1 MRYFVFRNM
10 TIERMFSNLECKFSG
25 YEDISYIDD
34 CDRYL
39 WIYLAPLNPDANKNA
54 SSILGYI
61 DMLNLVLQRID
72 SSKMVIALSMQSIY
86 SVNSVVSDHSLTDA
100 INTYNNALVE
110 LSQRYSNVKVIDFSG
125 FTSNYSVS
133 ELIDWKYYFIS
144 QMAINPKLAKPFH
157 VWFESKI
164 NAIEMKR
171 KKCLVLDM
179 DNTLWGGILGEDGID
194 GIKLGGDYPG
204 KSYLLFQKQLK
215 QLSQEGVM
223 LAACSK
229 NNLSD
234 VQELWAKHPDCVLK
248 EEAFTICKIN
258 WQNKAD
264 NIRQMASDLNI
275 GLDSMVFID
284 DNPTERALV
293 KQEIPEVEVP
303 DFPEHSFELP
313 VFLKYVTEKYFSI
326 YSLTKEDLSKT
337 EQYKAN
343 ALRNNNKA
351 MFTDMKEYIK
361 SLEIKMTISE
371 VSDITIPRVAQMT
384 QKTNQFNLTT
394 RRYTDGDIKRFVKDG
409 KMIFTLS
416 VADKFGDNGITGM
429 AIITGSGNK
438 ASVDTFLLSCR
449 ILGKD
454 IELAFV
460 NYLLSKLQEEGYKS
474 VSAQYIP
481 TAKNEQVKEFWDK
494 CGFELISEN
503 ETGVRDYIISLE
515 NISFEISPNYT
526 IL

>member
-1 MRYFVFRNM
+1 MKYFVFRNM
-10 TIERMFSNLECKFSG
+10 TIERLFSNLKCEFSG
-25 YEDISYIDD
+25 YEDISYVAD

-39 WIYLAPLNPDANKNA
+39 WIYLAPLNPDVSQNA
-54 SSILGYI
+54 LCIIGYI

-72 SSKMVIALSMQSIY
+72 PSKTVIALSMQSIY
-86 SVNSVVSDHSLTDA
+86 SVDSVVSDHSLTDA
-100 INTYNNALVE
+100 IHTYNNALVE
-110 LSQRYSNVKVIDFSG
+110 ISQRYSNVKVIDFSG

-144 QMAINPKLAKPFH
+144 QMAINPKLSKSFQ

-164 NAIEMKR
+164 KAIEMKR

-179 DNTLWGGILGEDGID
+179 DNTLWGGILGEDGIE

-204 KSYLLFQKQLK
+204 KAFLLFQKQLK
-215 QLSQEGVM
+215 QLSYEGVM

-229 NNLSD
+229 NNYSD
-234 VQELWAKHPDCVLK
+234 VQELWEKHPDCVLK
-248 EEAFTICKIN
+248 EDAFTICKIN

-264 NIRQMASDLNI
+264 NIRQMALDLNI

-293 KQEIPEVEVP
+293 KQELPEVEVP
-303 DFPEHSFELP
+303 DFPNQAFELP
-313 VFLKYVTEKYFSI
+313 VFLKYVSEKYFSI

-343 ALRNNNKA
+343 ALRNNSKA
-351 MFTDMKEYIK
+351 LFTDMNEYIK
-361 SLEIKMTISE
+361 SLDIKLTISE
-371 VSDITIPRVAQMT
+371 VNEITIPRVAQMT

-394 RRYTDGDIKRFVKDG
+394 PRYTDGDIIRLINDG
-409 KMIFTLS
+409 NMILTLS
-416 VADKFGDNGITGM
+416 VADKFGDNGITGLT
-429 AIITGSGNK
+429 IITGTDNK
-438 ASVDTFLLSCR
+438 AYIDTFLLSCR

-454 IELAFV
+454 IEFVFV
-460 NYLLSKLQEEGYKS
+460 NYLLSKLQREGYKS
-474 VSAQYIP
+474 VFAQYIP
-481 TAKNEQVKEFWDK
+481 SPKNGQVKDFWDK
-494 CGFELISEN
+494 CGFTLISEN
-503 ETGVRDYIISLE
+503 ELGVRAYEKSLDNII
-515 NISFEISPNYT
+515 FEVSQNYT